1 MHCMHGTIHYVLFAF
16 PVRLAG
22 WFIYTRV
29 HVTIAFHRLTLIVIS
44 KSVSKTFPNCTT
56 CIYAACFSK
65 GRTMRRGL
73 GYSCSSAMNEVN
85 SNDESPKK
93 REKFE
98 LLYLFSP
105 FYDLVNPLSSSASS
119 FYYFLV
125 STRRVNKRIFE
136 QGECA
141 IGRDG
146 GWCSDA

>member
-1 MHCMHGTIHYVLFAF
+1 
-16 PVRLAG
+16 
-22 WFIYTRV
+22 
-29 HVTIAFHRLTLIVIS
+29 
-44 KSVSKTFPNCTT
+44 
-56 CIYAACFSK
+56 
-65 GRTMRRGL
+65 MRRGL
-73 GYSCSSAMNEVN
+73 GYSCSSAINEVN

-146 GWCSDA
+146 G